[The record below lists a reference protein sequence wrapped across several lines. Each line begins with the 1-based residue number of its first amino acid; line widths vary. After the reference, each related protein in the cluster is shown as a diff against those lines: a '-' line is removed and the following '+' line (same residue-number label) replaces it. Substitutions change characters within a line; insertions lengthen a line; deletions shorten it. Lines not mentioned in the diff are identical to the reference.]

1 LHARNLQPELMDDPA
16 LPAEEHRRALAGLA
30 RLNAFSNSV
39 GVLWPAVRGLARELG
54 RSVKILDV
62 ATGGGDVP
70 LGLCARAKRA
80 GVKLELHACDL
91 SPVALETAAARTR
104 AAGATVHYF
113 PADALDE
120 ALPTGFDIVTCSLF
134 LHHLLD
140 DDAVILLAR
149 LAAATDRLVLV
160 NDLMS
165 DLLAYAFLCD
175 VTRVASY
182 HMLSVA
188 SEVQLGEIGHSTTQ
202 HGDSHA
208 GDENYHDGIVFI
220 MTRIADL
227 MRKLRDTEDVDG
239 TNLLDSSIIFGS
251 TEVTQGWTHSWQ
263 RQPIILGGHGRGHL
277 VHPGIHYQATPQTSP
292 TDDFTSAGNTS
303 DILLTLLRAFD
314 ADAESIGSGAPM
326 SFDVLPEI
334 MA

>member
-160 NDLMS
+160 NDLS
-165 DLLAYAFLCD
+165 RSRWNLGLVWTATRLL
-175 VTRVASY
+175 TRSPVV
-182 HMLSVA
+182 HIDGPLSVRA
-188 SEVQLGEIGHSTTQ
+188 
-202 HGDSHA
+202 A
-208 GDENYHDGIVFI
+208 
-220 MTRIADL
+220 
-227 MRKLRDTEDVDG
+227 
-239 TNLLDSSIIFGS
+239 
-251 TEVTQGWTHSWQ
+251 
-263 RQPIILGGHGRGHL
+263 
-277 VHPGIHYQATPQTSP
+277 
-292 TDDFTSAGNTS
+292 FTSSEAAALAQRAGLTGATVETRFPCRW
-303 DILLTLLRAFD
+303 LLSWRKPA
-314 ADAESIGSGAPM
+314 
-326 SFDVLPEI
+326 
-334 MA
+334 